1 MTLATDHSLVP
12 SIFAHATRQ
21 DWGVGVLAWED
32 GGKRGYLFADGEERT
47 LASGFYELM
56 GRVEQPSPEQEATLV
71 RLQRMLARRGHAR
84 HAATETQGPAF
95 HDQIVRLRETYPNGL
110 QDSKWVEDIRG
121 EGAQSRSLRHR
132 EALIMEAR
140 EQLSAEKLDA
150 LIANQHYAQ
159 VWELIAS
166 VLSHSDLVPKVQ
178 FKQPKAA
185 NYEHQRDLAL
195 AARELLYGKGPYEQ
209 RFDRFVAALAA
220 QTGGPAYWEIAT
232 ALSAVVYPKDHI
244 CVQPTFIRKQL
255 KTICS
260 PGAAPAAKPSGA
272 EYNRVLA
279 VARVVTKK
287 LGEQGD
293 APRDLLDVLDF
304 MCLSLK
310 PGTKVRAASAK
321 QQAAGAQKGRS
332 QVETERASQE

>member
-1 MTLATDHSLVP
+1 MTLATDHSPVP

-56 GRVEQPSPEQEATLV
+56 GRVEQPSPEQEAISV
-71 RLQRMLARRGHAR
+71 RLHRMVARRGHAR
-84 HAATETQGPAF
+84 HAVTEAQGPTF
-95 HDQIVRLRETYPNGL
+95 LDQIVRLRETYPEGL
-110 QDSKWVEDIRG
+110 QDSKWVGEVRG

-132 EALIMEAR
+132 DALILEAR
-140 EQLSAEKLDA
+140 EQFSAEKLDA
-150 LIANQHYAQ
+150 LIGNQHYAQ

-166 VLSHSDLVPKVQ
+166 VLGHSDLVPKVQ
-178 FKQPKAA
+178 LKQPKAA
-185 NYEHQRDLAL
+185 SYEQQRDLAL
-195 AARELLYGKGPYEQ
+195 AVRELLYGKGPYEK

-220 QTGGPAYWEIAT
+220 HTGGPAYWEIAT
-232 ALSAVVYPKDHI
+232 ALSAVVYPTDHM
-244 CVQPTFIRKQL
+244 CVQPAVIRKQL

-287 LGEQGD
+287 LGEQGEV
-293 APRDLLDVLDF
+293 PRDLLDVLDF

-310 PGTKVRAASAK
+310 PGAKVRPASAK
-321 QQAAGAQKGRS
+321 QKAAGAEKGRP
-332 QVETERASQE
+332 QVEAESASQE

>member
-1 MTLATDHSLVP
+1 MTLATDDSLVP
-12 SIFAHATRQ
+12 SIFAHAARQ

-47 LASGFYELM
+47 LASAFYDLM
-56 GRVEQPSPEQEATLV
+56 GRVEQPSPEQEATSA
-71 RLQRMLARRGHAR
+71 RLQRMLVGRGHAR
-84 HAATETQGPAF
+84 HVATQAQGPTF
-95 HDQIVRLRETYPNGL
+95 HDQIARLRETYPNGL
-110 QDSKWVEDIRG
+110 QDSKWVEEVRG
-121 EGAQSRSLRHR
+121 EGAQSRLLRHR

-140 EQLSAEKLDA
+140 EQFSAANLDA
-150 LIANQHYAQ
+150 LISNQHYAQ
-159 VWELIAS
+159 VCELIAS

-178 FKQPKAA
+178 LKQPKAA
-185 NYEHQRDLAL
+185 NNEQQRDLAL
-195 AARELLYGKGPYEQ
+195 AARELLYGKGPYEK

-220 QTGGPAYWEIAT
+220 HTGGPAYWEIAT
-232 ALSAVVYPKDHI
+232 ALSAVVCPKDHM
-244 CVQPTFIRKQL
+244 CVQPALIRKQL

-287 LGEQGD
+287 LGEQGEV
-293 APRDLLDVLDF
+293 PRDLLDVLDF

-310 PGTKVRAASAK
+310 PDTKVRPASAK
-321 QQAAGAQKGRS
+321 QKAAGAEKGRP
-332 QVETERASQE
+332 QVEAERASLV